1 MRKRHLFLSLILF
14 PAFLWAQDQEVRL
27 TTSRAAGQTLTMQ
40 VNRVRDGV
48 TVDWGDGNAVT
59 YPRTDD
65 VLCTITGT
73 VKGENIVLRG
83 GSALNTL
90 ICEGGDITAAVVSG
104 ATELRSLY
112 LQNNKLTSIDLTSLS
127 KLVDLDLSGN
137 QITALAISESKNP
150 LLENV
155 NLANNGMEKIGSS
168 TAFSCRTAALQH
180 INVNGNKFKNIYT
193 TANANLDALFCAGN
207 QVERLDISRSPN
219 ISTLMCN
226 DNAIARLTLP
236 ADGLTELQQL
246 VCDNNAIASL
256 DLTNSKSLSDLSCA
270 NNGMS
275 SLVYPALK
283 LNSLSCGGNAL
294 TFRALPIARNQ
305 PDEGYFSYLPQA
317 DFDVTDKLTKSTKY
331 DGYYLPVCPGYSS
344 RNTATYILDLSDYR
358 TDGSGRATVTFGA
371 VSLEAG
377 DNGEVTERELTAAKA
392 SDPEQDYTQTQG
404 KMTFLKEFPRVRVLL
419 THADYPGLVIR
430 SSVFVVGEENLVSIS
445 TPVANTLDASA
456 PAYDLQGRQVRTPRR
471 GIYIQNGKKIL
482 F

>member
-83 GSALNTL
+83 GYALNTL

-219 ISTLMCN
+219 ISALVCN
-226 DNAIARLTLP
+226 DNAITRITLP
-236 ADGLTELQQL
+236 TDGLVELQQL
-246 VCDNNAIASL
+246 VCDNNQIAAL
-256 DLTNSKSLSDLSCA
+256 DLSASKKLVDLSCS

-275 SLVYPALK
+275 SLLYPSIK

-294 TFRALPIARNQ
+294 TFRALPSAANK
-305 PDEGYFSYLPQA
+305 PDEGYLSYLPQA
-317 DFDVTDKLTKSTKY
+317 DFDVTSLLTKSTTY
-331 DGYYLPVCPGYSS
+331 DGYYLPQCPDYAS
-344 RNTATYILDLSDYR
+344 RNTAEYILDLNEYR
-358 TDGSGRATVTFGA
+358 TDASGRASVNFAA
-371 VSLEAG
+371 V
-377 DNGEVTERELTAAKA
+377 EVMSDGTERTLTAARA
-392 SDPEQDYTQTQG
+392 ADPNQDYTQTQG
-404 KMTFLKEFPRVRVLL
+404 RFTFLKPFGKVRVLMTHTGYPEL
-419 THADYPGLVIR
+419 TIRTSIFVI
-430 SSVFVVGEENLVSIS
+430 GEENITSI
-445 TPVANTLDASA
+445 DALELE
-456 PAYDLQGRQVRTPRR
+456 PAMQNGTTYDLQGRRVRQAQH